1 MGGLKKIMYDPSSS
15 ANINEA
21 TIDHFSLNW
30 TVDFCKSQISG
41 TAILSIRI
49 IKPTNKIILDSRSLE
64 ISSIKLDNSTVDYRE
79 ESAGI
84 LGGKIV
90 IDVGERKDKDKFNL
104 VITYNT
110 GEKCSALQFLKTEQ
124 TVAKKKPYLFSQC
137 QHIHARSIVPC
148 MDTPSVKQSYDAVVA
163 VPSDLVCLMSA
174 VAVGEPEEVGKL
186 KKYSF
191 KQSIRIPSYLLAIVV
206 GLMEKRDL
214 STRCAVWAD
223 PTVIDEAFYE
233 FGETEKMLKA
243 AENLVG
249 KYEWGRYD
257 LVVLPSSF
265 PFGGMENPCL
275 TFVTPA
281 LLARDRSAA
290 YVIAHEISH
299 SWTGNLVSNTNWEHF
314 WLNEG
319 FTTFL
324 ERKIIGKLEGEKQRQ
339 FEAQCGWEGR
349 LVSAVTEQFSSDHP
363 FTKLIPN
370 LQNRDPED
378 AFSVIPYEKGSALL
392 MILEQQLGVAQFTE
406 FLKKYIEKF
415 AQKSIVTDDWKAFLY
430 EYFSDK
436 KNILD
441 NIDWNN
447 WLHDVGIP
455 KTKPQFDDTAMREV
469 VALAEEWANMTDS
482 EIMNIDNSKYLSLST
497 LQKEKVLSHLRLL
510 KKPLSHAK
518 LARLDEVNQLSK
530 TGNCDILSS
539 WIQLCLKNYWK
550 DIIPVAFDFVT
561 QQGRIKYLQ
570 SIYRDL
576 FLWSESAGRAIELFR
591 KNAPSMHPITVSVVA
606 KLIPK

>member
-1 MGGLKKIMYDPSSS
+1 MYDPSSS

-21 TIDHFSLNW
+21 TVDHFSLDW
-30 TVDFCKSQISG
+30 MIDFCKFQISG
-41 TAILSIRI
+41 NAVLSICI
-49 IKPTNKIILDSRSLE
+49 IKPTDKIILDSQSLE
-64 ISSIKLDNSTVDYRE
+64 IASIKLENKIVDYRV
-79 ESAGI
+79 ESADI
-84 LGGKIV
+84 LGEKII
-90 IDVGERKDKDKFNL
+90 IDVGKRKEGDKFNL
-104 VITYNT
+104 TIIYNT
-110 GEKCSALQFLKTEQ
+110 GERCSALQFLKAEQ
-124 TVAKKKPYLFSQC
+124 TVTKKKPYLFSQC

-174 VAVGEPEEVGKL
+174 VTIGDPEEVGKL

-214 STRCAVWAD
+214 SSRCAVWAE
-223 PTVIDEAFYE
+223 PTVIDKAFYE
-233 FGETEKMLKA
+233 FAETERMLKA
-243 AENLVG
+243 AESLFG

-275 TFVTPA
+275 TFVTPT
-281 LLARDRSAA
+281 LLAGDRSAVH
-290 YVIAHEISH
+290 VIAHEISH
-299 SWTGNLVSNTNWEHF
+299 SWTGNLVSSANWEHF

-339 FEAQCGWEGR
+339 FEAQCGWEER
-349 LVSAVTEQFSSDHP
+349 LMSAVKEQFSDDDQ

-370 LQNRDPED
+370 LQNRHPED
-378 AFSVIPYEKGSALL
+378 AYSSIPYEKGSAFL
-392 MILEQQLGVAQFTE
+392 MILEQELGVSQFNE

-415 AQKSIVTDDWKAFLY
+415 AQKSIVTDDWKTFLY

-436 KNILD
+436 KNVLD
-441 NIDWNN
+441 SIDWNN
-447 WLHDVGIP
+447 WLHDAGIP
-455 KTKPQFDDTAMREV
+455 KTKPQFDDTAIREV
-469 VALAEEWANMTDS
+469 VALAEEWMNMSDS

-497 LQKEKVLSHLRLL
+497 LQKEKVLSHLRLT

-539 WIQLCLKNYWK
+539 WIQLCLKNYWE
-550 DIIPVAFDFVT
+550 DIIPLAFDFVT
-561 QQGRIKYLQ
+561 QQGRIKYVQ
-570 SIYRDL
+570 PIYRDL
-576 FLWSESAGRAIELFR
+576 FLWSESAGRAIELFK

>member
-1 MGGLKKIMYDPSSS
+1 MYDPSSS

-30 TVDFCKSQISG
+30 TVDFCKCQIFGSVV
-41 TAILSIRI
+41 LSVRI
-49 IKPTNKIILDSRSLE
+49 IKPTDKIVLDSRSLE
-64 ISSIKLDNSTVDYRE
+64 IINVKLDNEIVDYHVE
-79 ESAGI
+79 NAGI
-84 LGGKIV
+84 LGEKIIINVGK
-90 IDVGERKDKDKFNL
+90 RKDGDKFNL
-104 VITYNT
+104 TIIYNT
-110 GEKCSALQFLKTEQ
+110 GEKCSALQFLKAEQ
-124 TVAKKKPYLFSQC
+124 TVTKAKPYLFSQC
-137 QHIHARSIVPC
+137 QAIYARSIVPC

-163 VPSDLVCLMSA
+163 VPNDLICLMSA
-174 VAVGEPEEVGKL
+174 VAVGKPEEIGKMM
-186 KKYSF
+186 KYSF

-206 GLMEKRDL
+206 GLMEKRDF
-214 STRCAVWAD
+214 SARCAVWAE
-223 PTVIDEAFYE
+223 PTVIDKAFYE
-233 FGETEKMLKA
+233 FAETEKMLQT

-275 TFVTPA
+275 TFITPT
-281 LLARDRSAA
+281 LLAGDRSAA
-290 YVIAHEISH
+290 YLVMLI
-299 SWTGNLVSNTNWEHF
+299 GNIF
-314 WLNEG
+314 GKLNEG

-324 ERKIIGKLEGEKQRQ
+324 ERKIIGKLKGEKERQ
-339 FEAQCGWEGR
+339 FEAQCGWEGH
-349 LVSAVTEQFSSDHP
+349 LISAVKEQYFDDHP
-363 FTKLIPN
+363 FTKLI
-370 LQNRDPED
+370 LDLRDRDPED
-378 AFSVIPYEKGSALL
+378 AFSSIPYEK
-392 MILEQQLGVAQFTE
+392 QQLGVTSFNE

-415 AQKSIVTDDWKAFLY
+415 AQKSIVTNDWKVFLY

-441 NIDWNN
+441 KIDWNN
-447 WLHDVGIP
+447 WLYDAGIP

-469 VALAEEWANMTDS
+469 VELAEEWANMTDS
-482 EIMNIDNSKYLSLST
+482 EIMNIDNKKYLSLSAM
-497 LQKEKVLSHLRLL
+497 QKEKVLSYLRLE
-510 KKPLSHAK
+510 KGSSLSHTK
-518 LARLDEVNQLSK
+518 LARLDEVNKLSK

-561 QQGRIKYLQ
+561 RQGRIKYVR

-576 FLWSESAGRAIELFR
+576 FQWSESAGRAIELFR
-591 KNAPSMHPITVSVVA
+591 KNAPSMHPITVSIVA

>member
-1 MGGLKKIMYDPSSS
+1 MYDPSSS
-15 ANINEA
+15 ANISEA

-30 TVDFCKSQISG
+30 TVDFCKCQIFGSVV
-41 TAILSIRI
+41 LSVRI
-49 IKPTNKIILDSRSLE
+49 IKPTDKIILDSRSLE
-64 ISSIKLDNSTVDYRE
+64 ITNIKLDNEIVDYHVKN
-79 ESAGI
+79 ADI
-84 LGGKIV
+84 LGEKIIINVGKRN
-90 IDVGERKDKDKFNL
+90 DGDKFNL
-104 VITYNT
+104 TIIYNT
-110 GEKCSALQFLKTEQ
+110 GEKCSALQFLKAEQ
-124 TVAKKKPYLFSQC
+124 TVTKTKPYLFSQC
-137 QHIHARSIVPC
+137 QAIYARSIVPC

-163 VPSDLVCLMSA
+163 VPSDLICLMSA
-174 VAVGEPEEVGKL
+174 VAVGQPEEIGKMM
-186 KKYSF
+186 KYSF
-191 KQSIRIPSYLLAIVV
+191 KQPIRIPSYLLAIVV
-206 GLMEKRDL
+206 GLMERRDF
-214 STRCAVWAD
+214 SARCAVWAE
-223 PTVIDEAFYE
+223 PTVIDKAFYE
-233 FGETEKMLKA
+233 FAETEKMLQT

-275 TFVTPA
+275 TFVTPT
-281 LLARDRSAA
+281 LLAGDRSAA

-299 SWTGNLVSNTNWEHF
+299 SWTGNLVSNANWEHF

-324 ERKIIGKLEGEKQRQ
+324 ERKIIGKLKGEKERQ
-339 FEAQCGWEGR
+339 FEAQCGWEGH
-349 LVSAVTEQFSSDHP
+349 LMGAVKEQYSDDHP
-363 FTKLIPN
+363 FTKLVLDLRN
-370 LQNRDPED
+370 KDPED
-378 AFSVIPYEKGSALL
+378 AFSSIPYEKGSALL
-392 MILEQQLGVAQFTE
+392 MILEQQLGATPFNE

-415 AQKSIVTDDWKAFLY
+415 AQKSIVTDDWKVFLY

-441 NIDWNN
+441 KIDWNN
-447 WLHDVGIP
+447 WLYDTGIP

-469 VALAEEWANMTDS
+469 VALAEEWTNMTDS
-482 EIMNIDNSKYLSLST
+482 EIMNIDNKKYLSLSA
-497 LQKEKVLSHLRLL
+497 LQKEKVLSYLRLE
-510 KKPLSHAK
+510 KGSSLSHVK
-518 LARLDEVNQLSK
+518 LARLDEVNKLSK

-561 QQGRIKYLQ
+561 QQGRIKYVR

-576 FLWSESAGRAIELFR
+576 FQWSESAGRAIELFR
-591 KNAPSMHPITVSVVA
+591 KNAPSMHPITVSIVA